1 MVNATAKEISPKTE
15 QENRVD
21 FFRDAY
27 PSEVWPQHFGAPS
40 MALACAL
47 PTHSSPPHQ
56 IKRGHHLGV
65 AQQVHELETRAA
77 VQRRSQPEHKGLA
90 VGKGRAPSPQG
101 VGVGPVPG
109 LTASCLWTQRRGAA
123 QHVHELESHHK
134 GCTPS
139 RAAHRATDWG
149 LWQTRDRHPA
159 LGMRSLR
166 VHPLEEQ
173 AQLPSSARGRITP
186 IKSTRESYEPSPEAP

>member
-1 MVNATAKEISPKTE
+1 MRA
-15 QENRVD
+15 
-21 FFRDAY
+21 
-27 PSEVWPQHFGAPS
+27 QHGSCLCPTYSLQPAP
-40 MALACAL
+40 
-47 PTHSSPPHQ
+47 PNKKGSPP
-56 IKRGHHLGV
+56 RCRPAWPRTRNLG
-65 AQQVHELETRAA
+65 RAA

-90 VGKGRAPSPQG
+90 VGKGPAPSPQG

-109 LTASCLWTQRRGAA
+109 LAASCLWTQRRGAT

-186 IKSTRESYEPSPEAP
+186 IQSTRESYEPSPEAP